1 MTSLKC
7 ENRLHL
13 CGKKKKKK
21 SYSETGVA
29 VFIKHTNHSKL
40 NVPLLVIHPP
50 RAINVR
56 WKYLMLISKG
66 HYEQPLQ
73 RKKILKYCMP

>member
-1 MTSLKC
+1 MWEHTPVVGE
-7 ENRLHL
+7 ENN
-13 CGKKKKKK
+13 
-21 SYSETGVA
+21 SYSETGVV
-29 VFIKHTNHSKL
+29 VFIKHTKHSKL

-66 HYEQPLQ
+66 HYEQPLK
-73 RKKILKYCMP
+73 RKKILKYCMPYLDLLQI

>member
-1 MTSLKC
+1 MGE
-7 ENRLHL
+7 ENN
-13 CGKKKKKK
+13 

-29 VFIKHTNHSKL
+29 VFIKHTKHSKL

-66 HYEQPLQ
+66 HYEQPLK
-73 RKKILKYCMP
+73 RKKDLKILYALP